1 MVSRREKSR
10 TGEYRSPTIK
20 TQKDKRKLT
29 VVSYLIS
36 LGEKRATRN
45 QISTKAF
52 KLRKQEPGD
61 FKQLMNELC
70 IMDWVNSETRE
81 DGYEWYTLTENGRGA
96 LNEAKK
102 LARENH
108 PLAALEIFEDIL
120 DF

>member
-10 TGEYRSPTIK
+10 TDENKSPTIR
-20 TQKDKRKLT
+20 TQKDKRKLI

-36 LGEKRATRN
+36 LGEKRANRN
-45 QISTKAF
+45 IISNKAF

-61 FKQLMNELC
+61 FKQLMNELVAMKW
-70 IMDWVNSETRE
+70 IDSETRE
-81 DGYEWYTLTENGRGA
+81 DGIEWYRHTENGRDA

-102 LARENH
+102 IARENH

-120 DF
+120 EI